1 METEEP
7 SAKELVVKAQYFLP
21 IEPEEDNLRSI
32 QNRLIDIMR
41 QEGFRNRSAPSP
53 LLPADRTMKF
63 FRRPPPKK
71 KSGWEKFKAKYLPG
85 GNGHQD
91 PFEDNFP
98 EGLRDLRKDVPF
110 RVVFRF
116 KTFSGEDIEGYD
128 LFVESTPVL
137 LQRHHQLGLPEGY
150 SYSVENIV
158 DQNKREIQNILGHL
172 ELEPTQGPYTE
183 AEKLETQLDEGTVEE
198 LEQHQY
204 GRTAI
209 KYINEGDQ
217 CLKQNLLHAALS
229 CYIQG
234 IEWTILYY
242 KIAEEDTDLIEQ
254 QQSGETGYLDFIN
267 LVDKVKSNNTVS
279 QKTVSKLNNINESER
294 RWMAH
299 HKSGQ
304 LERQDVEN
312 VRTTLLRLTDELL

>member
-1 METEEP
+1 MREP
-7 SAKELVVKAQYFLP
+7 SSKQLVVKAQYFVP
-21 IEPEEDNLRSI
+21 IEPGEKNLRSV
-32 QNRLIDIMR
+32 QNRLIEIMR
-41 QEGFRNRSAPSP
+41 QEGFRNRTAPSP
-53 LLPADRTMKF
+53 LSPPDRTIKF
-63 FRRPPPKK
+63 FRRPPRKE
-71 KSGWEKFKAKYLPG
+71 KSGWKKFKEKYLPG
-85 GNGHQD
+85 SNDHQD
-91 PFEDNFP
+91 PFENNFP
-98 EGLRDLRKDVPF
+98 EGLRDLRKDIPF

-116 KTFSGEDIEGYD
+116 KTFSGEDVEGYD

-137 LQRHHQLGLPEGY
+137 LQRHHQIGLPESY

-183 AEKLETQLDEGTVEE
+183 AEKLETQLDEGAIEE
-198 LEQHQY
+198 LEHHQY

-217 CLKQNLLHAALS
+217 CLKQNLLHAALP

-234 IEWTILYY
+234 IEWTILHH
-242 KIAEEDTDLIEQ
+242 KITEEDTDLIEEQ
-254 QQSGETGYLDFIN
+254 KSGETGYLDFIN
-267 LVDKVKSNNTVS
+267 LVDKIKSKSTVS
-279 QKTVSKLNNINESER
+279 QKTTSKLKNINNSER

-304 LERQDVEN
+304 LKRQDVEN
-312 VRTTLLRLTDELL
+312 VRATLLRLADELL